1 MYFKLLLMGLL
12 LPASYLAAQE
22 FTGRVSDSTGAIV
35 VKATITAH
43 NVDANTDISTVSTS
57 SGTYTI
63 PYLKPG
69 TYTVSA
75 GAGGF
80 ERMLRTGIDL
90 QVGQTATVN
99 FVLRV
104 GHATESVTVNGDTL
118 VDFAK
123 SDIGEVVENTRV
135 TELPLDGRDP
145 NMLSILNAGVNWSG
159 NIAYQRPFDD
169 TMENLSINGGGASYN
184 ALLLDGVSNEAA
196 GTNNTSNSKIA
207 YQPPIDAVQEF
218 KIVTNPYDAQYG
230 RLAGGVMD
238 MDLKTGTNKVHGD
251 AYEFARRTFLDA
263 NTWQNND
270 LGLPTPKMSW
280 NQYGAELD
288 GPVSLPKVYKG
299 QDRTFFLL
307 QYENF
312 HEIQPVTIVTSVPDP
327 AWITGDFSNLTW
339 YNGSAGAYQPITIYD
354 PLTYDPTTNTR
365 QAFGGN
371 KINRTL
377 DPVATKIMSFYPK
390 PNLTPAQGTNPFANN
405 YDVQAG
411 MSDQYRNVLAKI
423 DHNFSAK
430 DRASLRYGYWE
441 RYENGSTNGMP
452 GAISEGSEPHGERA
466 HTFAVQETHTVSPRF
481 LLDFR
486 GVVAIRADFQNT
498 SPAYNSANLGWNDTG
513 MGTAAAT
520 SFPYMEMSE
529 FAYIGDE
536 AAGNG
541 NALAGNTQHVSNSLS
556 MLPTFTL
563 VKGQHTMHGGLDVR
577 FMQSAVTQAGGGAQ
591 FWVDR
596 QWTQSNYVGS
606 QWTNDSGNSF
616 ASLLL
621 GNPSSGN
628 LFLNT
633 QTLWSQHYWAP
644 FFQDDW
650 KVSRKLTLN
659 LGVRYDLNP
668 SALERGNQG
677 DYAFSTTAINPINS
691 EVNPALL
698 PNGGP
703 VLGGIQFLGVNGNPR
718 STYPLTKTNFQPRV
732 GLAYALDN
740 KTVVRGGFGETF
752 RNPQNGPNT
761 LGYSSTT
768 AYVPT
773 LDGGKTPD
781 AANSLS
787 SLGGPF
793 ASGIS
798 LPTGNKQGMRTD
810 LGQGPWFLNPHYKV
824 PSYWSFSAGVERQFL
839 QHDTVS
845 INYVGSRSYN
855 VDSADN
861 INHVSAASELPCN
874 PDLGGDPSTCDHDY
888 PTNPFQGIDGFQGSS
903 YYSSSTIQAV
913 NLSRPFPEF
922 GEIGICLT
930 QVGPTGCGFVFSF
943 ASGWMI

>member
-377 DPVATKIMSFYPK
+377 VPVAT
-390 PNLTPAQGTNPFANN
+390 
-405 YDVQAG
+405 
-411 MSDQYRNVLAKI
+411 
-423 DHNFSAK
+423 
-430 DRASLRYGYWE
+430 
-441 RYENGSTNGMP
+441 
-452 GAISEGSEPHGERA
+452 
-466 HTFAVQETHTVSPRF
+466 
-481 LLDFR
+481 
-486 GVVAIRADFQNT
+486 
-498 SPAYNSANLGWNDTG
+498 
-513 MGTAAAT
+513 
-520 SFPYMEMSE
+520 
-529 FAYIGDE
+529 
-536 AAGNG
+536 
-541 NALAGNTQHVSNSLS
+541 
-556 MLPTFTL
+556 
-563 VKGQHTMHGGLDVR
+563 
-577 FMQSAVTQAGGGAQ
+577 
-591 FWVDR
+591 
-596 QWTQSNYVGS
+596 
-606 QWTNDSGNSF
+606 
-616 ASLLL
+616 
-621 GNPSSGN
+621 
-628 LFLNT
+628 
-633 QTLWSQHYWAP
+633 
-644 FFQDDW
+644 
-650 KVSRKLTLN
+650 
-659 LGVRYDLNP
+659 
-668 SALERGNQG
+668 
-677 DYAFSTTAINPINS
+677 
-691 EVNPALL
+691 
-698 PNGGP
+698 
-703 VLGGIQFLGVNGNPR
+703 
-718 STYPLTKTNFQPRV
+718 
-732 GLAYALDN
+732 
-740 KTVVRGGFGETF
+740 
-752 RNPQNGPNT
+752 
-761 LGYSSTT
+761 
-768 AYVPT
+768 
-773 LDGGKTPD
+773 
-781 AANSLS
+781 
-787 SLGGPF
+787 
-793 ASGIS
+793 
-798 LPTGNKQGMRTD
+798 
-810 LGQGPWFLNPHYKV
+810 
-824 PSYWSFSAGVERQFL
+824 
-839 QHDTVS
+839 
-845 INYVGSRSYN
+845 
-855 VDSADN
+855 
-861 INHVSAASELPCN
+861 
-874 PDLGGDPSTCDHDY
+874 
-888 PTNPFQGIDGFQGSS
+888 
-903 YYSSSTIQAV
+903 
-913 NLSRPFPEF
+913 
-922 GEIGICLT
+922 
-930 QVGPTGCGFVFSF
+930 
-943 ASGWMI
+943 

>member
-1 MYFKLLLMGLL
+1 
-12 LPASYLAAQE
+12 
-22 FTGRVSDSTGAIV
+22 
-35 VKATITAH
+35 
-43 NVDANTDISTVSTS
+43 
-57 SGTYTI
+57 
-63 PYLKPG
+63 
-69 TYTVSA
+69 
-75 GAGGF
+75 
-80 ERMLRTGIDL
+80 
-90 QVGQTATVN
+90 
-99 FVLRV
+99 
-104 GHATESVTVNGDTL
+104 
-118 VDFAK
+118 
-123 SDIGEVVENTRV
+123 
-135 TELPLDGRDP
+135 
-145 NMLSILNAGVNWSG
+145 
-159 NIAYQRPFDD
+159 
-169 TMENLSINGGGASYN
+169 
-184 ALLLDGVSNEAA
+184 VSNEAA

-563 VKGQHTMHGGLDVR
+563 VKGQHTMH
-577 FMQSAVTQAGGGAQ
+577 
-591 FWVDR
+591 
-596 QWTQSNYVGS
+596 
-606 QWTNDSGNSF
+606 
-616 ASLLL
+616 
-621 GNPSSGN
+621 
-628 LFLNT
+628 
-633 QTLWSQHYWAP
+633 
-644 FFQDDW
+644 
-650 KVSRKLTLN
+650 
-659 LGVRYDLNP
+659 
-668 SALERGNQG
+668 
-677 DYAFSTTAINPINS
+677 
-691 EVNPALL
+691 
-698 PNGGP
+698 
-703 VLGGIQFLGVNGNPR
+703 
-718 STYPLTKTNFQPRV
+718 
-732 GLAYALDN
+732 
-740 KTVVRGGFGETF
+740 
-752 RNPQNGPNT
+752 
-761 LGYSSTT
+761 
-768 AYVPT
+768 
-773 LDGGKTPD
+773 
-781 AANSLS
+781 
-787 SLGGPF
+787 
-793 ASGIS
+793 
-798 LPTGNKQGMRTD
+798 
-810 LGQGPWFLNPHYKV
+810 
-824 PSYWSFSAGVERQFL
+824 
-839 QHDTVS
+839 
-845 INYVGSRSYN
+845 
-855 VDSADN
+855 
-861 INHVSAASELPCN
+861 
-874 PDLGGDPSTCDHDY
+874 
-888 PTNPFQGIDGFQGSS
+888 
-903 YYSSSTIQAV
+903 
-913 NLSRPFPEF
+913 
-922 GEIGICLT
+922 
-930 QVGPTGCGFVFSF
+930 
-943 ASGWMI
+943 